1 MAFTTKRGRPKTE
14 RPVTDMGTPELQYK
28 RAHGITDEAID
39 LCLQKNIISEE
50 QHWCGLHLRWLYT
63 LRYGAPS
70 VSSTLRTLYDSA
82 TTRPDDPAWR
92 SAREAEFADA
102 VSMLRARA
110 CYVQVAAIAIFNERP
125 RFLNLV
131 YSESILKKSDLRS
144 AILDEY
150 NRIIEGLTLL
160 QTLWKLPQNHHAV
173 TRAQQP

>member
-14 RPVTDMGTPELQYK
+14 RPATDMGTPELQFK
-28 RAHGITDEAID
+28 RAHGVTDEAID

-70 VSSTLRTLYDSA
+70 ISSTLRTLYDGA
-82 TTRPDDPAWR
+82 TIRPDDPTWR

-102 VSMLRARA
+102 VTMLHARA
-110 CYVQVAAIAIFNERP
+110 CYAPVASLAIFNERP
-125 RFLNLV
+125 RFLNAAYREAL
-131 YSESILKKSDLRS
+131 LKKSDLRT

-150 NRIIEGLTLL
+150 QRIIEGLTLL
-160 QTLWKLPQNHHAV
+160 QTHWKLPQIQGAV